1 MYKTIIWDWN
11 GTLLDDLELSLGAT
25 NSLLEDR
32 NLPKLSVNRYKEIFK
47 FPVVDYYK
55 EAGFDFN
62 KEPFEIPAKQYMDLY
77 HAGEHTT
84 KLFPDAIKTLT
95 YLKENSYYQIVLS
108 AMEDGNLKKM
118 IRNAGIAD
126 FFNGIFGIKD
136 DFAREKVSLGKQLI
150 KDLNLNPSECLMI
163 GDTLHDAEVAEQCGF
178 GCILYS
184 GGHVSKQ
191 RLKTKSLPIVER
203 LSDIH
208 SIISTYNNIK

>member
-32 NLPKLSVNRYKEIFK
+32 NLPKLSVDKYKDIFK
-47 FPVVDYYK
+47 FPVIDYYK

-62 KEPFEIPAKQYMDLY
+62 KEPFEIPARQYMDIY
-77 HAGEHTT
+77 HASEHTT
-84 KLFPDAIKTLT
+84 RLFPDVINTLT
-95 YLKENSYYQIVLS
+95 YLKENSYRQIVLS
-108 AMEDGNLKKM
+108 AMEDRNLKKM
-118 IRNAGIAD
+118 IRNAGIAE
-126 FFNGIFGIKD
+126 FFDGVYGIKD
-136 DFAREKVSLGKQLI
+136 DFAREKVTLGKQLI
-150 KDLNLNPSECLMI
+150 KNLNLNPEECIMI

-178 GCILYS
+178 DCILYS

-191 RLKTKSLPIVER
+191 RLKTKGVPIIER

-208 SIISTYNNIK
+208 SIISTYHNIH